1 MLSSKELQEE
11 LALWSNAQFQ
21 LEPVNEDHSDV
32 TKHTSLSPGEFNQ
45 HGLHGGAAM
54 SSAANTLVS
63 PSIPADT
70 WNFMSLAQSQ
80 GGGRVQLPT
89 QSTTPAD
96 SLDFIVG
103 NSTSAAEFL
112 NSIAI
117 QGNASSQHGFS
128 NQQGQQSA
136 AMLNGVDMLPMLT
149 LPHHQQQQQQQQ
161 QQQKHKQQTNTA
173 SAALSSNTSL
183 DGTRRQPKH
192 TAIAPA
198 PASSH
203 QFNQPSILPKGGVFS
218 DMFERVSSGG
228 QSARVSPKPK
238 PAVAPTVAAP
248 ATSSAGKTAGAQ
260 RDGSVDSA
268 ENKQDES
275 DDEGRQSSAV
285 ADKRRRNTAA
295 SARFRIKK
303 KMKEQALEHT
313 AREMTAKAEALE
325 KRVQEL
331 EMETRWLKSLIT
343 EKDPNAL
350 DKIHCPC
357 HHPNGFEAADPAK
370 MQPLHSSSGRQQQL
384 AIAPT
389 SASDEPSLKKAR
401 RV

>member
-21 LEPVNEDHSDV
+21 LEPVNEDHNDV

-45 HGLHGGAAM
+45 HGLHGGASM

-80 GGGRVQLPT
+80 GGGRVQLST

-112 NSIAI
+112 NSIAT
-117 QGNASSQHGFS
+117 QGNTSSHHGFS
-128 NQQGQQSA
+128 NQQEQQSQQSA
-136 AMLNGVDMLPMLT
+136 AMLNGANMLPMLA
-149 LPHHQQQQQQQQ
+149 LPHQHQPQ
-161 QQQKHKQQTNTA
+161 QQQKQKQQTNTA
-173 SAALSSNTSL
+173 SAALSSNSSL

-198 PASSH
+198 PVSFH

-228 QSARVSPKPK
+228 QSAKVSPKPK
-238 PAVAPTVAAP
+238 PAVSTTVAAP
-248 ATSSAGKTAGAQ
+248 ATSSAGKIAGAQ
-260 RDGSVDSA
+260 RDGSVEST
-268 ENKQDES
+268 ESKQEES
-275 DDEGRQSSAV
+275 DDEGRQSSAM

-343 EKDPNAL
+343 EKDPSAL

-370 MQPLHSSSGRQQQL
+370 MQALHSSSGRQQQL

-389 SASDEPSLKKAR
+389 PASDEPALKKAR

>member
-136 AMLNGVDMLPMLT
+136 AMLNGVDMLPI
-149 LPHHQQQQQQQQ
+149 
-161 QQQKHKQQTNTA
+161 
-173 SAALSSNTSL
+173 
-183 DGTRRQPKH
+183 RQPKH

-389 SASDEPSLKKAR
+389 PASDEPSLKKAR

>member
-1 MLSSKELQEE
+1 QE
-11 LALWSNAQFQ
+11 Q
-21 LEPVNEDHSDV
+21 D
-32 TKHTSLSPGEFNQ
+32 
-45 HGLHGGAAM
+45 
-54 SSAANTLVS
+54 
-63 PSIPADT
+63 
-70 WNFMSLAQSQ
+70 
-80 GGGRVQLPT
+80 
-89 QSTTPAD
+89 
-96 SLDFIVG
+96 
-103 NSTSAAEFL
+103 
-112 NSIAI
+112 
-117 QGNASSQHGFS
+117 
-128 NQQGQQSA
+128 
-136 AMLNGVDMLPMLT
+136 
-149 LPHHQQQQQQQQ
+149 
-161 QQQKHKQQTNTA
+161 QKHKQQTNTA

-192 TAIAPA
+192 TAIAPAPA

-268 ENKQDES
+268 ESKQDES

-343 EKDPNAL
+343 EKDPKAL

-357 HHPNGFEAADPAK
+357 HHPNGFEAADPGK

-389 SASDEPSLKKAR
+389 PASDEPSLKKAR